1 MRHGLADVA
10 TACLMRRCSEIGA
23 AVLADGGNAVDAAV
37 ATALCQG
44 VVSPISSGLGGG
56 DFITIRL
63 ANGSAEF
70 INAREFAPGA
80 ASAHMY
86 DGKGAG
92 SCWAP
97 GPGMSAGQC
106 EHARRMRRM
115 RRICAAV

>member
-1 MRHGLADVA
+1 
-10 TACLMRRCSEIGA
+10 MRRCSEIGA

-80 ASAHMY
+80 ASTHMY
-86 DGKGAG
+86 DGKGGG
-92 SCWAP
+92 SCC
-97 GPGMSAGQC
+97 GGLSAGQRQTVP
-106 EHARRMRRM
+106 HSRSA
-115 RRICAAV
+115 CAAV